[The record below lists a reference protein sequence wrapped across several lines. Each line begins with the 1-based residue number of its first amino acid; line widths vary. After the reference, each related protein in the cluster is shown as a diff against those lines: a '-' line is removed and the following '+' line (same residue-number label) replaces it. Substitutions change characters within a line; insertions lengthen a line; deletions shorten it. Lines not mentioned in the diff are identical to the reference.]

1 MANEILTST
10 LALAADMV
18 SDALGPAIANK
29 VVCLQHVFAEN
40 IPVLTTKKQARKDG
54 AMGLGTVT
62 GEAAAYSFGSAGE
75 INQLKVEL
83 TIAKT
88 VIGSKLTVEAEEF
101 GQMDLATVTN
111 KQANALSRTLDN
123 AVKALATGF
132 SQNVDAGSAMDAE
145 SLMDAGYLITAGNHE
160 SDGQRKVAIL
170 DPKQVNQIKKQLVQT
185 GGSAFSNLEL
195 LSVLTTLDTANGYAG
210 TLPGVDVYQ
219 VNGLPT
225 GTGKRSGMVINPD
238 LAFFGM
244 YGSAPVTWIIPNGA
258 GGVYYEVF
266 SYIWNQVAEWYD
278 GAGIEVK
285 SDQ

>member
-29 VVCLQHVFAEN
+29 VVCLQHVYAEN

-54 AMGLGTVT
+54 AMGLGAVT
-62 GEAAAYSFGSAGE
+62 GEAATYTFGTAGE

-101 GQMDLATVTN
+101 GQMDLQTVVS
-111 KQANALSRTLDN
+111 KQSNALSRTLDN

-132 SQNVDAGSAMDAE
+132 SQNVDAGGALDVE
-145 SLMDAGYLITAGNHE
+145 TLMDAAYLITAGNHE

-170 DPKQVNQIKKQLVQT
+170 DPKGVNQIKKQLVQT
-185 GGSAFSNLEL
+185 GGTAFSNLEL
-195 LSVLTTLDTANGYAG
+195 LSTLTTLDTPNGFAG
-210 TLPGVDVYQ
+210 NLPGIDVFQ

-225 GTGKRSGMVINPD
+225 GGGNRSGMVINPD

-244 YGSAPVTWIIPNGA
+244 YGTAPVTWIIPKGVE
-258 GGVYYEVF
+258 GVYYEVV

-278 GAGIEVK
+278 GAGIEVL
-285 SDQ
+285 SVQ